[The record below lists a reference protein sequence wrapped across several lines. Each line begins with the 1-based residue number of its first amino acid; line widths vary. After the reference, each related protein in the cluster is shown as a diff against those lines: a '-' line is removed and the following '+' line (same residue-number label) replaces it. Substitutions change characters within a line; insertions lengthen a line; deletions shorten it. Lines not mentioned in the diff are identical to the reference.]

1 MTELKRG
8 TSKDFKL
15 PIRILFLVSS
25 NIPSLQTKKGDEA
38 IRK

>member
-15 PIRILFLVSS
+15 SIPILFLVRS
-25 NIPSLQTKKGDEA
+25 NILSLHTKTGGEA

>member
-8 TSKDFKL
+8 NSKDFKL
-15 PIRILFLVSS
+15 PFLILFLVSS
-25 NIPSLQTKKGDEA
+25 NILSLHTKKGGEA